1 MRILHTCL
9 ANFYIDNYS
18 YQENIIPKIH
28 KQLGHD
34 VYILA
39 STETYINKTKL
50 GYISP
55 RTYINENGITVSR
68 IPYVNWL
75 PGKLKRKLR
84 IYNGINDILNKF
96 KPDIIF
102 LHDSQ
107 FLSINVFAKYAKKN
121 KVRIY
126 ADSHTDYINSGRNWL
141 SKNILH
147 RIIFRYCAKQIEQHV
162 TWFYGTLP
170 LRNDFLHTEYG
181 VDRDKIKLLPFGA
194 DDTLFNRFDKLKIR
208 NQIRRELNFSDNEI
222 IIITGG
228 KIDERKKIHI
238 LLSAF
243 DKFTKKYP
251 GVKLKLLIFGKPNS
265 EMDHIFDDYI
275 NNSKIIHLDWL
286 NAGNIYKYFLSADL
300 AFFPG
305 THSVL
310 WEEAIGLGLPCIFKR
325 WEGIEHVDL
334 GGNCIFLDKADEEII
349 INILE
354 DISYGHISLSGMKD
368 VAENLGVKTFSYSR
382 IARAAIEEL

>member
-1 MRILHTCL
+1 MRILHCCL
-9 ANFYIDNYS
+9 AAFYIDNFS
-18 YQENIIPKIH
+18 YQENILPKIH
-28 KQLGHD
+28 KINGLQ
-34 VYILA
+34 VNILA
-39 STETYINKTKL
+39 STETYLDNIKL
-50 GYISP
+50 GYIKP
-55 RTYINENGITVSR
+55 GTYINENGIEVTR
-68 IPYVNWL
+68 IPYINWL
-75 PGKLKRKLR
+75 PAILRTKLR
-84 IYNGINDILNKF
+84 IYNGIRKVLENF
-96 KPDIIF
+96 KPEIIF
-102 LHDSQ
+102 LHDCQ
-107 FLSINVFAKYAKKN
+107 FLSIIEIAKYAKKN
-121 KVRIY
+121 NVRIY
-126 ADSHTDYINSGRNWL
+126 VDSHTDYINSGRNWL

-194 DDTLFNRFDKLKIR
+194 DDTLFNRFDKQKIR

-243 DKFTKKYP
+243 DKFTIKNPEAKF
-251 GVKLKLLIFGKPNS
+251 KLLIFGKPNS
-265 EMDHIFDDYI
+265 EMDNIFDYYI

-286 NAGNIYKYFLSADL
+286 NAQNIYKYFLSADL

-334 GGNCIFLDKADEEII
+334 GGNCIFLDNAEEEII
-349 INILE
+349 INILD
-354 DISYGHISLSGMKD
+354 DISDGNINLSTMKQ
-368 VAENLGVKTFSYSR
+368 VAENLGVRTFSYSR
-382 IARAAIEEL
+382 IAKTAIEEI